1 MSLTNEDIRRI
12 TEAMR
17 PIIREE
23 IHREVDPRFAELS
36 WGFSNLQKAVDSF
49 LVGLGSYHQEFVV
62 YKAQQDRLKHV
73 LVKKGVVNSQE
84 LAI

>member
-1 MSLTNEDIRRI
+1 MSLTNEDITKI

-17 PIIREE
+17 PIIVEE
-23 IHREVDPRFAELS
+23 IQLRVEPRFAELQ
-36 WGFSNLQKAVDSF
+36 WGFSNLQKAVDAF

-62 YKAQQDRLKHV
+62 YKAQQDRLKQV
-73 LVKKGVVNSQE
+73 LVHKGVVSPQE